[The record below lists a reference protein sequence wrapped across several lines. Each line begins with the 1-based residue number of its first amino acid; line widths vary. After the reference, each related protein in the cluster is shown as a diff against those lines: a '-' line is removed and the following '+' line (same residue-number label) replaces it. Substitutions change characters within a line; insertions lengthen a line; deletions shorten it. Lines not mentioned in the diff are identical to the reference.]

1 MEFCESFL
9 VALQSGGET
18 LEVIVVLQL
27 KGDGFRHPGEA
38 AGTRSRYE
46 KY

>member
-1 MEFCESFL
+1 MA
-9 VALQSGGET
+9 VQSGEET

-27 KGDGFRHPGEA
+27 KGDGFRHPEEA
-38 AGTRSRYE
+38 AGTGGKYE